1 MKRRQVARRAGKPA
15 WLALALAGVLSS
27 AACGCERALPLPGL
41 NMDRTMDEILDS
53 PDFDGRLFFSRRERT
68 RTPPG
73 AIDYDIPVAPG
84 VTLGARWHITDLRN
98 PSVLAF
104 HGNGET
110 VSDYDSIAQAY
121 ANIGLNLFMTDY
133 RGYGWSGGAPTLRGY
148 RDDPLR
154 VAEFFFAE
162 LARRSTALNVRA
174 PRPILF
180 GRSLGSGPAVSLAS
194 AYPDSFCGLVLES
207 GFSDLRPVLA
217 LFRIDAGSQTLEL
230 HRQFSNNV
238 KLETTALPA
247 LILHGARDDLLPPEN
262 ARENFAAIPHDK
274 KRLLLIPDAGH
285 NNLLARADLYFDAIN
300 QFVGAHCRGAAAGR
314 ELHE

>member
-1 MKRRQVARRAGKPA
+1 MRRRQATRRTHKPA
-15 WLALALAGVLSS
+15 LLALALALALAAALSG
-27 AACGCERALPLPGL
+27 AAAGCERAAHLLGL

-53 PDFDGRLFFSRRERT
+53 PDFDGRLFFSRRDRT

-84 VTLGARWHITDLRN
+84 VTLGARWHITDLRK

-148 RDDPLR
+148 RDDPAH
-154 VAEFFFAE
+154 VAEFFLAE
-162 LARRSTALNVRA
+162 LARESAKRNVRA
-174 PRPILF
+174 PEPLLF
-180 GRSLGSGPAVSLAS
+180 GRSLGSGPAVSLALS
-194 AYPDSFCGLVLES
+194 HPDRFCGLVLES

-217 LFRIDAGSQTLEL
+217 LFRIDAGAQNLSL
-230 HRQFSNNV
+230 HQQFSNNV
-238 KLETTALPA
+238 KLKNNTLPA

-262 ARENFAAIPHDK
+262 ARENFAAIPHEEK
-274 KRLLLIPDAGH
+274 ELLMIPDAGH
-285 NNLLARADLYFDAIN
+285 NNLLARADIYFDAIN
-300 QFVGAHCRGAAAGR
+300 RFVRTRCQGD
-314 ELHE
+314 